1 MLTLSI
7 TPISHIRLSA
17 AVRKGSGLKR
27 HHIVILLVTGVLAA
41 CAQTR
46 EPPTLQ
52 PSPAAHAAARTGF
65 DAAVQALFEGRMPP
79 GALALAQE
87 RTSLTTRP
95 MDPAPE
101 GWSDLDLATTPDLG
115 LPSVSFEEAQRLNA
129 YLPMAADVGPAAT
142 PFVLKASK
150 AERDRALLC
159 LTQAVYYEAALEPPE
174 GQEAVAQTVI
184 NRVRNPNFP
193 KSICGVVYQ
202 GSSQI
207 TGCQFS
213 FTCDGSRA
221 RPPIEPFWTRAKGV
235 AERALDGYVMPGTG
249 LSTHYHADYVFP
261 RWGPT
266 LVKIRQFGAQIF
278 YRFPGPAGQPSSFR
292 ERYRGGELKVSLTG
306 PPPEAILAYKA
317 SQLGGLTPPA
327 APGSETYTVTD
338 PATGAVVTRVA
349 GRIPGRR
356 DPTPEEVSRINSV
369 LAAMADAKSD

>member
-1 MLTLSI
+1 M
-7 TPISHIRLSA
+7 SHIRLPTP
-17 AVRKGSGLKR
+17 VRKGFGPRR
-27 HHIVILLVTGVLAA
+27 HQFVILAISAALAA
-41 CAQTR
+41 CAETH
-46 EPPTLQ
+46 EPPPAQT
-52 PSPAAHAAARTGF
+52 SKAAHAAARTGF
-65 DAAVQALFEGRMPP
+65 PDSVEALFQGQMPP
-79 GALALAQE
+79 GALALARE
-87 RTSLTTRP
+87 RISYAAPP

-101 GWSDLDLATTPDLG
+101 GWSNLDLSTPPDLG
-115 LPSVSFEEAQRLNA
+115 LPALSFEEAQRLNA
-129 YLPMAADVGPAAT
+129 YLPTAADGGPAAT

-150 AERDRALLC
+150 AERARALLC

-193 KSICGVVYQ
+193 KTICGVVYQ
-202 GSSQI
+202 GSSQV

-235 AERALDGYVMPGTG
+235 AERALDGYVMAGTG

-292 ERYRGGELKVSLTG
+292 ERYRGGELKVSMAG
-306 PPPEAILAYKA
+306 PAPEAILAYKQ
-317 SQLGGLTPPA
+317 SNGLVPPA
-327 APGSETYTVTD
+327 APGTETYTVTD
-338 PATGAVVTRVA
+338 PKTGATTTRVA
-349 GRIPGRR
+349 GQVRLGRR